1 MSMLQALFNSLSG
14 MFGFSKGLDN
24 IGNNI
29 SNMNTPGFRGRQA
42 FFENVGDGDG
52 TRMGDAVT
60 DTSAGD
66 VQQTASTTDLAIDGK
81 GMFILRDSN
90 GHTFYTRA
98 GHFRFD
104 DNGFLIDDGTGY
116 RVAALDDAGKLTDF
130 TIANMLTLPPVATT
144 AVNFSGNLSTTD
156 TSKQVAGIVVYDAAG
171 GSHSLTLTFT
181 DNSKVTAGS
190 RTVSV
195 TDEKGASVGT
205 GEVRFATDGTLK
217 AGFEK
222 MTLNLSYNGA
232 SQPVVLNFGSP
243 GTYTGTTQISGAAST
258 VSAKVADGHGVV
270 GVSTASFDET
280 GQLQLTYTDTES
292 KTGQQVALATASDE
306 QAFQLQDAALY
317 TVGSGTAIHLGKA
330 GDANFGNIKGSSLE
344 LSNVDLTR
352 ELTQMII
359 VQRGYQASSRVLS
372 VTDTMLQQ
380 LYQSTGGGGG

>member
-29 SNMNTPGFRGRQA
+29 SNMNTPGFRGQQT
-42 FFENVGDGDG
+42 FFENVGDHEG
-52 TRMGDAVT
+52 TRMGSPVT

-81 GMFILRDSN
+81 GMFILRDTS

-116 RVAALDDAGKLTDF
+116 RVAALDSAGKLSDF

-144 AVNFSGNLSTTD
+144 AVNFSGNISNTD
-156 TSKQVAGIVVYDAAG
+156 ASKQVTGIVVYDSAG
-171 GSHSLTLTFT
+171 GSHTLSATFT
-181 DNSKVTAGS
+181 DNSKITTGS
-190 RTVSV
+190 RLVKV
-195 TDEKGASVGT
+195 TDENGATVGT

-232 SQPVVLNFGSP
+232 TQPVVLSFGSP

-258 VSAKVADGHGVV
+258 VSAKVTDGHGVV
-270 GVSTASFDET
+270 GVSTATFDEN
-280 GQLQLTYTDTES
+280 GVLQIAYTDTES
-292 KTGQQVALATASDE
+292 KAGPTVALATAADE
-306 QAFQLQDAALY
+306 QAFQLHSAALY
-317 TVGSGTAIHLGKA
+317 TVGNGTAIKLGRA
-330 GDANFGNIKGSSLE
+330 GDANVGNIKGGSLE

>member
-1 MSMLQALFNSLSG
+1 MSMLQALYDSLSG

-29 SNMNTPGFRGRQA
+29 SNMNTPGFRGQQS
-42 FFENVGDGDG
+42 FFENVGTDDG
-52 TRMGDAVT
+52 TRMGDPVT

-66 VQQTASTTDLAIDGK
+66 IQQTASTTDMAIDGK
-81 GMFILRDSN
+81 GMFILRDSS

-98 GHFRFD
+98 GHFQFD
-104 DNGFLIDDGTGY
+104 DNGFLVDAGTGY
-116 RVAALDDAGKLTDF
+116 RVAALDSSGKLTDF
-130 TIANMLTLPPVATT
+130 SIANMLTLPPAATT

-156 TSKQVAGIVVYDAAG
+156 TSKQVTGIVVYDAAG

-181 DNSKVTAGS
+181 DNSKVTQGS

-195 TDEKGASVGT
+195 VDENGATVGT
-205 GEVRFATDGTLK
+205 GEVRFGTDGTLK
-217 AGFEK
+217 PGFES
-222 MTLNLSYNGA
+222 MTLKLPYNGA
-232 SQPVVLNFGSP
+232 SQSVLLNFGSP

-270 GVSTASFDET
+270 GVSTASFDQN
-280 GQLQLTYTDTES
+280 GVLQVTYTDTEA
-292 KTGQQVALATASDE
+292 KTGPQVALATIADE
-306 QAFQLQDAALY
+306 QDFQLHDAALY
-317 TVGSGTAIHLGKA
+317 TVGSGVAVHIGKA
-330 GDANFGNIKGSSLE
+330 GDANIGNIKGSSLE